1 MPPSEAATPPL
12 PGARPI
18 RRRASEAAFLPA
30 ALEVLET
37 PPSPVGRAI
46 VWVICGSLV
55 TALAW
60 AWLGR
65 IDVIAVAPGRIV
77 PTEAVKSVQPLEAGV
92 VRAIHVKEGQSVAAG
107 APLIDLDPTETAAE
121 RDRLA
126 RDRLESVVEAAR
138 LRAALDA
145 VTAGV
150 PESRDVAAVDLA
162 LPEGTP
168 AALAAVHRRLLR
180 GQLAAHRA
188 ELAALESELAEK
200 RAERDGIAAELAK
213 LERRLPLLRQRVEAR
228 RSLAARDLTP
238 RMEALELEEAL
249 VTAEADRTIQQ
260 HRLAQ
265 IEAAIRTLAD
275 RHSRVE
281 AQFRVETLDA
291 LAKAE
296 QRREGLDQELVKAEE
311 RLRRRRLAA
320 PIDGTVQQVTIHTL
334 GGVVTPAETLMV
346 LVPKDSPLEIEALVA
361 GRDIG
366 FVREGQAAAVKV
378 DTFAFTRY
386 GLIDGRVR
394 QVSRDAVTPSPGQAV
409 ARGSGGA
416 AAGMAAAQGAAE
428 PVYTARVTLERV
440 AMRIDGADVPLA
452 PGMGVSVEIKT
463 GRRRVLEYLLDPVAR
478 VRDEALRER

>member
-1 MPPSEAATPPL
+1 MPPSETATTPP
-12 PGARPI
+12 PVPPPARQL
-18 RRRASEAAFLPA
+18 RRRAVEAAFLPA

-46 VWVICGSLV
+46 TWAICGSLV
-55 TALAW
+55 CALAW
-60 AWLGR
+60 AWFGR
-65 IDVIAVAPGRIV
+65 VDVIAVAPGRIV

-92 VRAIHVKEGQSVAAG
+92 VRAIHVKEGQTVAAG
-107 APLIDLDPTETAAE
+107 APLVDLDPTEMAAE

-126 RDRLESVVEAAR
+126 RDRLEAAVEAAR
-138 LRAALDA
+138 LSAELEAVASDALD
-145 VTAGV
+145 TASFA
-150 PESRDVAAVDLA
+150 PPA
-162 LPEGTP
+162 GTP
-168 AALAAVHRRLLR
+168 ADLAAVHRRLLR

-188 ELAALESELAEK
+188 ELSALASELAEK
-200 RAERDGIAAELAK
+200 RAERDGIAAELTK

-260 HRLAQ
+260 HRLTQ
-265 IEAAIRTLAD
+265 VEATLRTLAD
-275 RHSRVE
+275 RLARTE
-281 AQFRVETLDA
+281 AQFRVDALDG

-296 QRREGLDQELVKAEE
+296 QRRAGLDQELVKAED

-320 PIDGTVQQVTIHTL
+320 PIDGTVQQLTVHTL

-386 GLIDGRVR
+386 GLIEGQVR

-409 ARGSGGA
+409 ARGSGGMA
-416 AAGMAAAQGAAE
+416 GAGMAAAQGAAE
-428 PVYTARVTLERV
+428 PVYTARVSLDRT

-478 VRDEALRER
+478 ARDEALRER